1 MRRRVLMGLRMGI
14 SLDLFVE
21 RVLFSW
27 PFFAW

>member
-1 MRRRVLMGLRMGI
+1 LMGLRMGI